1 MIQTRSKVRI
11 NSQMHNEYMLT
22 IADGKFG
29 AMMDVSLTNEVRNSF
44 WQKSDS
50 IAHHFSKGPVTFTLD
65 SRKFEYV
72 DTAVQGSG
80 GRKEPKQAKVPPVVQ
95 ADAIPTPQ

>member
-1 MIQTRSKVRI
+1 MSVL
-11 NSQMHNEYMLT
+11 QMKYE
-22 IADGKFG
+22 
-29 AMMDVSLTNEVRNSF
+29 NSF

-95 ADAIPTPQ
+95 ADAIPIPQ

>member
-1 MIQTRSKVRI
+1 MSVL
-11 NSQMHNEYMLT
+11 QMKYE
-22 IADGKFG
+22 
-29 AMMDVSLTNEVRNSF
+29 NSF

-80 GRKEPKQAKVPPVVQ
+80 GRKEPRQAKVPPVVQ
-95 ADAIPTPQ
+95 ADAVPTPQ